1 MGETLCGR
9 EGNRGPRGEY
19 WQAPP
24 GVHLC
29 TDVTR
34 VLRGNRKSA
43 PTSTV
48 LRDHGASIALPIAN
62 FVHRYTSITE
72 CRVPEIIPVLGSQ
85 PAGDV
90 SHKPAGNLPLLSAR
104 PPATLKRAATIFAAW

>member
-43 PTSTV
+43 PTSTA
-48 LRDHGASIALPIAN
+48 LRDHGATIALPIAN
-62 FVHRYTSITE
+62 FAYRYTSKKVKVKIAHTRLPSGDDPGSWQSA
-72 CRVPEIIPVLGSQ
+72 CR
-85 PAGDV
+85 
-90 SHKPAGNLPLLSAR
+90 
-104 PPATLKRAATIFAAW
+104 